1 MTKNEA
7 RKAAKIML
15 AYADGKVIERRSR
28 GDERW
33 CTDTEPCFEWDIYD
47 FRIKTE
53 PKYIS
58 FKDSDEAFK
67 EMKKHSPFGWIKE
80 KNSNFKMCIL
90 SLDNDGVLVGD
101 YEDGKVFI
109 SYETIFKH
117 HTFVDDSP
125 IGIKEKEV

>member
-1 MTKNEA
+1 MKKEEA
-7 RKAAKIML
+7 RKAAEVML
-15 AYADGKVIERRSR
+15 GYANGNVIEWSR
-28 GDERW
+28 KDRDDW
-33 CTDTEPCFEWDIYD
+33 MVTDDPIFDWICNDY
-47 FRIKTE
+47 RIRYK
-53 PKYIS
+53 PKYRPFNS
-58 FKDSDEAFK
+58 TEECWK

-109 SYETIFKH
+109 SYEAIFKH

-125 IGIKEKEV
+125 IGIKEE

>member
-1 MTKNEA
+1 MKKEEV
-7 RKAAKIML
+7 RKRAKVMF
-15 AYADGKVIERRSR
+15 AYADGKEIERRRR
-28 GDERW
+28 GDAGW
-33 CTDTEPCFEWDIYD
+33 YAVTEPCFDWGIYD

-109 SYETIFKH
+109 SYEAIFKR

-125 IGIKEKEV
+125 IGIKEE